1 MLQSEY
7 DVIVRHQRLKV
18 LLIILTSIT
27 VALVLYA
34 AIKVGREQ
42 LSSNIGMRDAVHDT
56 DTPPKSSPEP
66 TKTEFAER
74 FPTDFPAD
82 IPVEKDVKFTQS
94 YTLDYPGQKQLTVV
108 FDSAKTIKEN
118 YTFYQDFLEKNDWN
132 IINSSEDGEISF
144 LYGTK
149 ESMDMN
155 VTITPIT
162 PGSVI
167 PKQDTDET
175 EDGSM
180 DGFPDKDTASVPAQ
194 SLVSVSVL
202 RK

>member
-1 MLQSEY
+1 M
-7 DVIVRHQRLKV
+7 RHKRLKV
-18 LLIILTSIT
+18 LLIILTAVM
-27 VALVLYA
+27 VALVLFVTVKFGKEY
-34 AIKVGREQ
+34 
-42 LSSNIGMRDAVHDT
+42 LSTPTDTLTGVHPKDT
-56 DTPPKSSPEP
+56 DTPPTSSPEP

-132 IINSSEDGEISF
+132 VINSSEDGEISF
-144 LYGTK
+144 LYATK

-155 VTITPIT
+155 VTITTIT

-180 DGFPDKDTASVPAQ
+180 DGFPDKDTTSVPAQ

-202 RK
+202 KK